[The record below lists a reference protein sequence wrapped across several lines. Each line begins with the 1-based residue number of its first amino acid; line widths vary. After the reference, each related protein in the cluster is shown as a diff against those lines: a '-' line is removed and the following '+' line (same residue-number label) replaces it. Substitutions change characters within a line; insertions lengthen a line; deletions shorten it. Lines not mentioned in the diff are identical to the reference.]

1 MTLARAV
8 VLALLLA
15 FAPVTTVRAQADPL
29 QEANQLFRQGQ
40 LDRAMERVNNFLS
53 SHPKDAR
60 GRFLKGLIF
69 TEQNKPDDAIKV
81 FAELSQDYPE
91 LPEPYNNLAVLYA
104 SQGAY
109 DKARNALESAIRTHP
124 SYATAH
130 ENLGDIY
137 AKMASQA
144 YDKALQLDRSNQAA
158 QTKLNLIKE
167 LFSQGTRAPEKVSAA
182 TSDAAPAPAK
192 SVPPQ
197 SSTPATPA
205 SAPAAAASAPAAA
218 APATPAPQ
226 TAVAT
231 AAATV
236 PATPTPAAPSS
247 TPATTGAKA
256 STAATPQ
263 PAPAAPAKPSAAA
276 TSPEAAVP
284 SSKPVPADQ
293 KAEVPSAP
301 ASDEVMGSV
310 NAWAKA
316 WSSND
321 VRGYLASYAPDFQTP
336 HKMSRS
342 AWEAERKS
350 RVAKP
355 RKIDVEVASA
365 KITFDGKNHAIVSF
379 KQHYRSGAI
388 NVSSS
393 KTLVMVKN
401 GDKWLIQQER
411 AGS

>member
-8 VLALLLA
+8 VVALLLA

-60 GRFLKGLIF
+60 GRFLKGLIL

-182 TSDAAPAPAK
+182 TPDAAAPAK
-192 SVPPQ
+192 SGSPQ
-197 SSTPATPA
+197 SSMPATPP
-205 SAPAAAASAPAAA
+205 SAPAAAASTPAS
-218 APATPAPQ
+218 PAPQ

-231 AAATV
+231 PAATI
-236 PATPTPAAPSS
+236 PASPTPPAPSS

-256 STAATPQ
+256 SSAPTPQ
-263 PAPAAPAKPSAAA
+263 LAPAAPAKPGPSV
-276 TSPEAAVP
+276 TSPEAAAP
-284 SSKPVPADQ
+284 SSKPAPADQ

-301 ASDEVMGSV
+301 GSDEVMRWV

-321 VRGYLASYAPDFQTP
+321 VRGYLSSYAPDFQTP

-355 RKIDVEVASA
+355 RKIDVEVASP